1 MLGSIVLFDPYNNLV
16 MWAHFLTI
24 IFKDEEKNNFERLH
38 DDFSQEGKLFWIPN
52 PIFLYCMIFLLI
64 RGIGL
69 ALKCLKIRERQK
81 MG

>member
-1 MLGSIVLFDPYNNLV
+1 MTFPKKES
-16 MWAHFLTI
+16 
-24 IFKDEEKNNFERLH
+24 
-38 DDFSQEGKLFWIPN
+38 SFWIPN